1 METQPVSFL
10 SINCS
15 LFWLSLSLSPTLLL
29 TTRFLSGVCVCVC
42 NTRFQSCQFFLRS
55 EEGIYVL
62 QTLMCCTLWVRPNSR
77 HRLGQK
83 VFSPWPSAKRWKKVA
98 LRTMIVRAEETENG
112 CDCRNNQHGD
122 CDSSPANTRGQTD
135 VLFFRAELSDATGN
149 PEGFQFSWIEV

>member
-29 TTRFLSGVCVCVC
+29 TTHFLSG
-42 NTRFQSCQFFLRS
+42 CQFFLCS

-62 QTLMCCTLWVRPNSR
+62 QTLMCCTLWVRPNSH

-83 VFSPWPSAKRWKKVA
+83 VFSPWPSAKHWNKVA
-98 LRTMIVRAEETENG
+98 LRTMIVRAEETQNG

-135 VLFFRAELSDATGN
+135 VLFFRAELFVSDATGN
-149 PEGFQFSWIEV
+149 PEGFQFSCIQV